1 MTMDSIT
8 ISGAAI
14 CTTLGVVW
22 QFAKIKAEH
31 AARMATMEQRII
43 SLEARAKHVDASL
56 DGIRSELAALRE
68 AMVRVET
75 LLRGRATPPPR

>member
-1 MTMDSIT
+1 MDSIT
-8 ISGAAI
+8 LSGAAV
-14 CTTLGVVW
+14 CTVLGLVW
-22 QFAKIKAEH
+22 QVARVKADH

-43 SLEARAKHVDASL
+43 SLEARAKSVDHTL
-56 DGIRSELAALRE
+56 DVIRAELAQLRE

>member
-56 DGIRSELAALRE
+56 EGEDKRGDHHSDSLH
-68 AMVRVET
+68 RVSHT
-75 LLRGRATPPPR
+75 RQSS

>member
-1 MTMDSIT
+1 LDSIT
-8 ISGAAI
+8 ISGAAV
-14 CTTLGVVW
+14 CTVLGLFW
-22 QFAKIKAEH
+22 QVARVKADH

-43 SLEARAKHVDASL
+43 SLEARAKHADASL

-75 LLRGRATPPPR
+75 LLRGRTPAPR

>member
-1 MTMDSIT
+1 MDSIT
-8 ISGAAI
+8 ISGAAV
-14 CTTLGVVW
+14 CTVLGLFW
-22 QFAKIKAEH
+22 QVARVKADH

-43 SLEARAKHVDASL
+43 SLEARAKHADASL

-75 LLRGRATPPPR
+75 LLRGRTPAPR

>member
-1 MTMDSIT
+1 MDTIT
-8 ISGAAI
+8 LSGAAV
-14 CTTLGVVW
+14 CTVLGLFW
-22 QFAKIKAEH
+22 QVARVKADH

-43 SLEARAKHVDASL
+43 SLEARAKSVDHTL
-56 DGIRSELAALRE
+56 DVIRAELAQLRE

>member
-1 MTMDSIT
+1 MMETIT
-8 ISGAAI
+8 LSGAAAL
-14 CTTLGVVW
+14 TFLGLVW
-22 QFAKIKAEH
+22 QFAKVKADH

-56 DGIRSELAALRE
+56 EGIRAELAALRE

-75 LLRGRATPPPR
+75 LLRGRTPAPR